1 MIKLNLKKKSTPDN
15 FSVLLMV
22 LILALSLTGCGK
34 TSEEYLAEAQSFYDE
49 EDYERALP
57 LLEQA
62 FKKDNTN
69 LDAISQLTECYI
81 MLDRWQ
87 DAAPVM
93 ESGVKVDPENF
104 RFWFNLGSIYK
115 YLGKYSEAVNAFDKT
130 ISLDSSKAVPFYLK
144 ADALFQLENYE
155 GAYQASKNAYEI
167 DRSFTDNIKL
177 YVYTSILTGNPNDAI
192 LDLELYAYGTDDLD
206 LLAKLAHAYLM
217 SGDFSSASTIYFEH
231 QSDLDEANNA
241 FKDIVLNDI
250 ERFKKNGIDHEDFEK
265 VIEIM
270 SGNPIFAKV
279 DENELG
285 NLASTQDYRS
295 SMILKPDITYL
306 FMDLEGYTYL
316 YKVDNSSQTLTAFST
331 SPLKGYSSD
340 SALVGAHLI
349 TNDRDGIAKI
359 SRSASGVFYESTLVE
374 DSQIESILAMGS
386 RVYFSK
392 KYDDKLTIESIDL
405 DGQNQKILKEFGND
419 DYFAPTLITIIGD
432 NLFYTLSRDR
442 FLKLNLKNGNES
454 EFILGDE
461 REGYISLS
469 NCAYSDGSLYFTQ
482 EIISDDNLI
491 KINGVY
497 CTVNKLYKYDLA
509 SGKTTYLSQINLPAK
524 DVEDDGFFISFYD
537 EEIDHIYNAGEY
549 IYFTTEDDNLY
560 VMKKTGEGLTY
571 LGNSENFDFVSD
583 NQYLY
588 FTENDGTKNIPYR
601 VKNGSTLDKKE
612 ALIVK

>member
-1 MIKLNLKKKSTPDN
+1 MIKLNFKKNATLYN
-15 FSVLLMV
+15 FSVLLMI
-22 LILALSLTGCGK
+22 LILAFSLTGCGK

-49 EDYERALP
+49 EDYEKALP

-69 LDAISQLTECYI
+69 LDAIYQLTKCYI

-87 DAAPVM
+87 DAVPVM
-93 ESGVKVDPENF
+93 ESSVKIDPENS
-104 RFWFNLGSIYK
+104 RSWSNLGLIYK
-115 YLGKYSEAVNAFDKT
+115 HLGKYSEAVNAFDKT
-130 ISLDSSKAVPFYLK
+130 ISLDSSNAVPFYLK
-144 ADALFQLENYE
+144 ADALYQLENYE
-155 GAYQASKNAYEI
+155 EAYQASKNAYEI
-167 DRSFTDNIKL
+167 DDNFIDNLKL
-177 YVYTSILTGNPNDAI
+177 YVDTSILTGNPNDAI
-192 LDLELYAYGTDDLD
+192 SDLEYYAYSTDDLD

-217 SGDFSSASTIYFEH
+217 AGDFSKASTIYFEH
-231 QSDLDEANNA
+231 QSDLDEDNNA
-241 FKDIVLNDI
+241 FKDIVLDDI

-270 SGNPIFAKV
+270 SGNPVFAKV

-285 NLASTQDYRS
+285 NLASKQDYRRG
-295 SMILKPDITYL
+295 MILKADSTYL

-316 YKVDNSSQTLTAFST
+316 YKIDNSSKTLTAYSS
-331 SPLKGYSSD
+331 SPLKGYLLD
-340 SALVGAHLI
+340 SALVGDHLI
-349 TNDRDGIAKI
+349 TMDTDGITKI
-359 SRSASGVFYESTLVE
+359 SRSASGVFYESPLVE
-374 DSQIESILAMGS
+374 DSQIESMLVMGS
-386 RVYFSK
+386 RIYFSK

-454 EFILGDE
+454 EFHLGDE

-469 NCAYSDGSLYFTQ
+469 NCAYSDGLLYFTQ
-482 EIISDDNLI
+482 EIIGDDNLV

-497 CTVNKLYKYDLA
+497 CTVEKLYKYDLT

-524 DVEDDGFFISFYD
+524 DVEDDGFFISFYNEGVD
-537 EEIDHIYNAGEY
+537 YIYNAGEY

-560 VMKKTGEGLTY
+560 VMKKNGDGLTY
-571 LGNSENFDFVSD
+571 LGNSENFHFVSD